1 VSFFGELRRRNVFR
15 VGIAYLAVV
24 WVLIQVADVVLPNVG
39 APGWITEALI
49 YSSAL
54 GFPLALTLAWF
65 YELTP
70 EGIKA
75 SADTDAVEAVK
86 STGRKIDFA
95 IIGLLVLAVG
105 VLLVRSPLEDQAL
118 VLSNSVAV
126 LPFDNLSPNADDAYF
141 ALGMHDT
148 ILNELARLKDM
159 NVIGRTSVL
168 AYADGQTPIS
178 EIAEALNVETVMEG
192 SVQYADGRIL
202 VTAQLIDPITNTH
215 LWSANYDREFADIFA
230 VQADIA
236 TNIANALEAEF
247 SLEEQESIEKVPTDS
262 PAAYGLYLR
271 ALISTNRES
280 YVPDLNQA
288 IALDPDFAIAYVE
301 RAARSLPR
309 LIGLMTNT
317 ASDEALEVERSI
329 TEDAERA
336 LTLDPTL
343 GGAHAVLAGVH
354 WANWR
359 GADAEQAFQ
368 RALELSPKNVN
379 VLTLYGEFKVR
390 RYEYAEAIRLIR
402 QAIELD
408 PNNLYPLSELGAAN
422 RFSSDWDASA
432 AILREIAN
440 REPSQLGNIGW
451 NLGMAFVEA
460 SRGNAAEAL
469 TRLQV
474 VEQVGTERVDRLA
487 QLALGYLL
495 AGSPDDA
502 VRIFTQFEERA
513 IRERISDGWWA
524 LAYVAVGNY
533 EEALQRIESAVSER
547 VTLDQTPLFLLSS
560 NSWGDPELDTP
571 EFRELLD
578 HLWID

>member
-1 VSFFGELRRRNVFR
+1 MSFFGELRRRNVFR